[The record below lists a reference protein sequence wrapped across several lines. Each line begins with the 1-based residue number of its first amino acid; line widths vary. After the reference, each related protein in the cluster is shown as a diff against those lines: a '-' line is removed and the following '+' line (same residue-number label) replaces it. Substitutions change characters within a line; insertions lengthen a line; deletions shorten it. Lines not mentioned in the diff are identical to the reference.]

1 VPLNHYTFSVGN
13 TTPTQLTPVNQE
25 LGSSLTI
32 HIQNTGSHK
41 VVIGG
46 TGLTLESNG
55 RHLDA
60 GESVS
65 FENLTTVDEVY
76 ALAENTASNVS
87 VIIIKR

>member
-1 VPLNHYTFSVGN
+1 MPLNHYTFSVGN

-25 LGSSLTI
+25 LGSSLTF

-41 VVIGG
+41 VVVGG
-46 TGLTLESNG
+46 AGLTLASNG
-55 RHLDA
+55 RHLDP
-60 GESVS
+60 GDSVS

-76 ALAENTASNVS
+76 ALAENTASDVS